1 MGNTWVSTADPS
13 LSAGAPL
20 ALLPGAAVALAVLAG
35 AAVPGEPPQPA
46 TRAAPMLAPRQAH
59 SARRAP
65 APPLVIGAE
74 NSPARAQPRAAGDP
88 HGPGPRHLLPRPRS
102 RPSEGMLRGQL
113 SLARGR
119 RSQAE
124 VWSCQRSPSKT

>member
-46 TRAAPMLAPRQAH
+46 TRAAAMLAPRQAH

-74 NSPARAQPRAAGDP
+74 NSPARAQPRGQAAHTARAHAAFSPAPD
-88 HGPGPRHLLPRPRS
+88 RARARECCAVNY
-102 RPSEGMLRGQL
+102 RW
-113 SLARGR
+113 RGR
-119 RSQAE
+119 DVPKRR
-124 VWSCQRSPSKT
+124 CGH